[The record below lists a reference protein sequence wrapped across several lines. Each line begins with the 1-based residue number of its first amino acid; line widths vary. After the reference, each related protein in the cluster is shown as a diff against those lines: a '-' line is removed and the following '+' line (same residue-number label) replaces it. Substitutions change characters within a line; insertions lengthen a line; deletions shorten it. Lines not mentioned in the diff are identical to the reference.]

1 MSAKDMKFSNEIYGT
16 VAGGRIAV
24 QDTGRNAAF
33 LVGLTDGQVLRTG
46 RNRYDPIELGEK

>member
-1 MSAKDMKFSNEIYGT
+1 MKFSNEIYGT

-33 LVGLTDGQVLRTG
+33 LVGLTDGQALRIG
-46 RNRYDPIELGEK
+46 RKRYDLSELGEK